1 MLAPLKSGVKKCLEI
16 CASKGGGVGRLMAN
30 TILKFHFDYWHTSLS
45 PSTEPGLLISRLSN
59 EMLDDFISFDS
70 NDCYNVR
77 LTLKINGVDHFT
89 LLYIYEPVMWCGDEN

>member
-1 MLAPLKSGVKKCLEI
+1 MTNKWFNRNVADWQI
-16 CASKGGGVGRLMAN
+16 
-30 TILKFHFDYWHTSLS
+30 S

-77 LTLKINGVDHFT
+77 LTMKINGVDHFT
-89 LLYIYEPVMWCGDEN
+89 LLYVYMSLSCGVEMKTRILVF